1 MLKFYIEAEPT
12 ENGLNVKNSSLI
24 EGNGQEVLYFL
35 AYIERELNSIKKQF
49 KDVVSKKMK
58 EGENVLRNLN

>member
-1 MLKFYIEAEPT
+1 MLRFFIEAEPT

-24 EGNGQEVLYFL
+24 EGNGQEVLCFL
-35 AYIERELNSIKKQF
+35 VYIEQELNSIKKQF

-58 EGENVLRNLN
+58 EGENVLKKLN